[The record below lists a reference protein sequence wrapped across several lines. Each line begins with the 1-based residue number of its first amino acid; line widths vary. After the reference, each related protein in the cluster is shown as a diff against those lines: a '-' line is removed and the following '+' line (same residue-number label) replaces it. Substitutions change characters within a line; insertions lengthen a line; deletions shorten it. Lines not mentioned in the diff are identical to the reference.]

1 MHISWLKLKIDTSD
15 NALNNAKLRHVEMST
30 CFWVTN
36 LLRFVS
42 IKYTYCIGNGFT
54 VKTNCDLAKFDRSNT

>member
-30 CFWVTN
+30 CFGLQIYCV
-36 LLRFVS
+36 LFS
-42 IKYTYCIGNGFT
+42 IKYI
-54 VKTNCDLAKFDRSNT
+54 VLVMDSRSNQIVI